1 MGIGHSLLENNLSFS
16 AGHASPTQPSML
28 ITWLAM
34 RVHSWVHV
42 QLGTRCN
49 LQVIFNE
56 AAIQMFVSWPIQCV
70 QLFHLRSRL
79 PTELYE
85 VSPGPV
91 LKYIKI
97 PLEYSSAICHVNH
110 SPLIYYPL
118 QICWGCTLCH
128 DLGHWWRHSLPFTDR
143 YPLSLLVQSVPNP
156 VSSCSPL
163 FLSFQTRVLW
173 ETVLKALPKSAIAC
187 KWA

>member
-1 MGIGHSLLENNLSFS
+1 MFSLAPAVTSRSFWMKL
-16 AGHASPTQPSML
+16 QF
-28 ITWLAM
+28 
-34 RVHSWVHV
+34 
-42 QLGTRCN
+42 RC
-49 LQVIFNE
+49 LFHG
-56 AAIQMFVSWPIQCV
+56 PYKCV
-70 QLFHLRSRL
+70 QLFQLRSRL

-128 DLGHWWRHSLPFTDR
+128 DLGHWWRHSLTFTDR

-156 VSSCSPL
+156 VFSFSPL

-173 ETVLKALPKSAIAC
+173 ETIKSLTKVCHCMQMSIAMLGEG
-187 KWA
+187 